1 MRDVSHYPMRCA
13 VAKPT
18 PSPRPETGRLT
29 RPESTSLR
37 LAKDLAD
44 DRFWYLTTPID
55 PDLLALSDVT
65 ACRMDSPYQAGFFTA
80 NS

>member
-1 MRDVSHYPMRCA
+1 MRDVSRYPMRCA
-13 VAKPT
+13 IAKLAR
-18 PSPRPETGRLT
+18 SPRPETARLT

-37 LAKDLAD
+37 QVKDPAH
-44 DRFWYLTTPID
+44 DRSWYLTTPID

-65 ACRMDSPYQAGFFTA
+65 TCRMDSPYQAEFFTA

>member
-1 MRDVSHYPMRCA
+1 MRDVSLYPMRCV
-13 VAKPT
+13 VAKPA
-18 PSPRPETGRLT
+18 PSQRPETARLT

-37 LAKDLAD
+37 LAKDPTN
-44 DRFWYLTTPID
+44 DRSWYLTTPID

-65 ACRMDSPYQAGFFTA
+65 ACRMDSPYQAEFFTV